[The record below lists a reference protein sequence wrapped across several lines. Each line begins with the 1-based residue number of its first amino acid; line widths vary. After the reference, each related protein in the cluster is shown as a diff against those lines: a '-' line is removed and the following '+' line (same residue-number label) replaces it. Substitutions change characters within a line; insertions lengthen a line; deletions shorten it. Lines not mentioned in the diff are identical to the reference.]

1 MLPASYDFS
10 ADTFASSNNGND
22 ASGTV
27 VLPGENIGV
36 GSDTKSGGYNSIL
49 QLGSPMVSNQKLSHL
64 GHLKETSHLRNDSG
78 QEQEEST

>member
-1 MLPASYDFS
+1 MLPGSYDFS
-10 ADTFASSNNGND
+10 ADTFASSNGND

-27 VLPGENIGV
+27 VLPENNGG

-49 QLGSPMVSNQKLSHL
+49 QLGSPLVSNKKLSHL
-64 GHLKETSHLRNDSG
+64 GHLKETSHLRNDSC